1 MISTVDLTILWNGI
15 EVPTPESSFE
25 KNIIRAALAYVSCD
39 TPATRIVCVFL
50 GIRAMHGCSKCLK
63 SFIPFSATF
72 GSNIHYSGFDR
83 NTWKN
88 RQTSGPLQGS

>member
-39 TPATRIVCVFL
+39 TPATRIVCVFF
-50 GIRAMHGCSKCLK
+50 GIRAMHGCSKCLNHLVQHLNQT
-63 SFIPFSATF
+63 FIILDLTE
-72 GSNIHYSGFDR
+72 IHGKID
-83 NTWKN
+83 K
-88 RQTSGPLQGS
+88 RQDHCKVAST